1 MKDYYAILGLSPTC
15 GKVEIRK
22 AYRKQAKNFHP
33 DHIGDEGTKKFL
45 SLKEAYEI
53 LISSTAR
60 ASYDAARKS
69 ASQLEKASGW
79 NYRDSLLQNRGDPV
93 SQAKLICFDLLHDRE
108 EDAVN
113 LHDRVRA
120 HGFFSL
126 RSHLSKEDFMDYGF
140 LLAEAYIRCNAV
152 VKAFRLLWDL
162 AELEEESPYFKHF
175 YVEILNHL
183 AAIVRH
189 PLPDDADSKLR
200 IIFISKLL
208 RLSCPAR
215 EEACLRKLLSE
226 ILSTLGR
233 YDEAAR
239 EVFCAYELAPNLAGL
254 RETVKVLQ
262 DMGYTGNACKHAE

>member
-15 GKVEIRK
+15 KKAEIRK

-33 DHIGDEGTKKFL
+33 DRIGDEGTRKFL

-69 ASQLEKASGW
+69 AAQFEKNSGW
-79 NYRDSLLQNRGDPV
+79 NYRDALLQNKDDPV

-126 RSHLSKEDFMDYGF
+126 RAHLSKEDFMDYGF

-152 VKAFRLLWDL
+152 VKAFRLLWNL
-162 AELEEESPYFKHF
+162 ADLEEENPYFRHF

-189 PLPDDADSKLR
+189 PLPDDADNKLR
-200 IIFISKLL
+200 MIFINKLL
-208 RLSCPAR
+208 RLSYPAR
-215 EEACLRKLLSE
+215 EEAYLRKLLSE
-226 ILSTLGR
+226 ILSTLER
-233 YDEAAR
+233 YAEAAR
-239 EVFCAYELAPNLAGL
+239 EVFRAYELAPNLAGL
-254 RETVKVLQ
+254 RETVNALKG
-262 DMGYTGNACKHAE
+262 MGYTGNHAE